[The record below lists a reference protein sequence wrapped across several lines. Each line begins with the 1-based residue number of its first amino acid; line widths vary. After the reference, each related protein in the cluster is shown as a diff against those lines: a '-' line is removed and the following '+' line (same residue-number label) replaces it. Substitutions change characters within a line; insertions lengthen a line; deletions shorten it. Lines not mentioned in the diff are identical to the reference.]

1 MKSVHELNADEL
13 DELRTN
19 YFCELLDTD
28 QEALGDINCPEDIP
42 MDRVIAQHEHIS
54 FVDEDFWCNLE
65 QEEEEELN
73 YYEVYDELTNKN
85 LFIKANSNEQ
95 AVELSET
102 IDFDDYENNDRV
114 DLVSNKF
121 ICNCCGGFFPR
132 EEIDFDVDDD
142 QDLCKICNYQSYNE
156 APYGQD

>member
-28 QEALGDINCPEDIP
+28 QEALDGDYLYVVNEDISCPEDIP

-65 QEEEEELN
+65 QEEEGSVIEKLNLDEVQVLRIVKEWYTNGMCADIFQNEDGIDLEEFL
-73 YYEVYDELTNKN
+73 
-85 LFIKANSNEQ
+85 
-95 AVELSET
+95 ET
-102 IDFDDYENNDRV
+102 Y
-114 DLVSNKF
+114 L
-121 ICNCCGGFFPR
+121 
-132 EEIDFDVDDD
+132 
-142 QDLCKICNYQSYNE
+142 Y
-156 APYGQD
+156 